1 MIDLS
6 REFEKVVIAKL
17 IDNPKLYYEYY
28 QLLNV
33 NLFEDVDFK
42 LIYEYVENEIS
53 SGATT
58 IDNML
63 ILKSVRSKSNTI
75 ALSISELLEEQYT
88 TRTISEALLSLVEK
102 QKFKKMTNINERAG
116 IMLSNKEDVFKII
129 ETVQP
134 GLSELQIEGGNKEV
148 EFAQHIDEAIEAIKS
163 RMCGVDSFGITT
175 GYNNLDKFTGGW
187 RTTDLVVVGGSSSMG
202 KTSLAVSF
210 AVNAARNATPSVIFS
225 YEMGVQQLVTRIMSS
240 ESSLN
245 SRWLQRGAIN
255 DSEYEMLVR
264 VTDNIKEMPLYIDE
278 CNNSSLKYLVN
289 SMRQYAI
296 SKGVKIFVIDYLQLV
311 QHRTKTVN
319 SREQEI
325 AHIARTLKNIA
336 KELDVVVIA
345 LSQLNRGVG
354 NREGG
359 RPTMSDLRESGEIEQ
374 ASDIVLLIYR
384 PEYYGIET
392 TGEGQ
397 STEGLVE
404 LIFAKG
410 RNIGTGTIVMEFQK
424 ELTKFKDSENEL

>member
-6 REFEKVVIAKL
+6 RQFEKVVIAKL
-17 IDNPKLYYEYY
+17 IDNPKLYYDYY
-28 QLLNV
+28 QLLNI
-33 NLFEDVDFK
+33 NLFEDEHFK
-42 LIYEYVENEIS
+42 LIYQYIEDEIS

-63 ILKSVRSKSNTI
+63 ILKSLRGKVDGI
-75 ALSISELLEEQYT
+75 ALSISEILEEQYT
-88 TRTISEALLSLVEK
+88 SRTINEALLSLVEK
-102 QKFKKMTNINERAG
+102 QKFKKMKNINNKAAL
-116 IMLSNKEDVFKII
+116 MLADKEDVFKII
-129 ETVQP
+129 ETVQA
-134 GLSELQIEGGNKEV
+134 GLSELQIEGDNKEIK
-148 EFAQHIDEAIEAIKS
+148 FAQHIDEAIETIKS

-187 RTTDLVVVGGSSSMG
+187 RTTDLIIVGGSSSMG

-225 YEMGVQQLVTRIMSS
+225 YEMGVQQLVTRIISS
-240 ESSLN
+240 ESNLN

-255 DSEYEMLVR
+255 DSEYDMLVR
-264 VTDNIKEMPLYIDE
+264 VTENIKDMPLYIDE
-278 CNNSSLKYLVN
+278 CINSSLKYLVN
-289 SMRQYAI
+289 RMRQYAI
-296 SKGVKIFVIDYLQLV
+296 SKGVKVFVVDYLQLV

-325 AHIARTLKNIA
+325 AHIARTLKNVA
-336 KELDVVVIA
+336 KELDIVVIA

-354 NREGG
+354 NRDGG
-359 RPTMSDLRESGEIEQ
+359 KPTMSDLRESGEIEQ
-374 ASDIVLLIYR
+374 AADIVLLIYR
-384 PEYYGIET
+384 PEYYGIES
-392 TGEGQ
+392 TGDGK

-410 RNIGTGTIVMEFQK
+410 RNIGTGTIVMKFQK
-424 ELTKFKDSENEL
+424 ELTKFKDEEDEL